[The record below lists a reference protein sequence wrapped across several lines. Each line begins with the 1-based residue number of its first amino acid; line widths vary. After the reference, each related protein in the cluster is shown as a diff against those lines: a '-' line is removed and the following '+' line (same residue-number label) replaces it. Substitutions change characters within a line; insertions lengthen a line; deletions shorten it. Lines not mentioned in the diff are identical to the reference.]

1 MSETT
6 NLVGGGDEPT
16 VETPRMN
23 TGLIWGKNAPEHNLP
38 RVKNNYEV
46 KIIFFSY
53 LRAFFQNSKTF
64 MLIFALIS
72 RDVCP

>member
-6 NLVGGGDEPT
+6 NLAGGVDEPT

-23 TGLIWGKNAPEHNLP
+23 TRSIWGKNTPEHYSP
-38 RVKNNYEV
+38 RVKNINEV
-46 KIIFFSY
+46 KMTFFSY
-53 LRAFFQNSKTF
+53 LSIFFQNSQTF